1 MDCIIEQ
8 GYALGCTYGGGAAKV
23 WIGTYIPNL
32 VPTYAS
38 ASNLI
43 TGITNAVTP
52 ANKPIA
58 FSFEQDM
65 ESAQVTQAIVASREN
80 LSISYDTTLTI
91 KMFGWTNELRNIL
104 ASLDKAPL
112 FAVIKPNVGEDL
124 IYLGLEYAGRVSGGD
139 LSTGK
144 ALGDMNGVELSIIFK
159 STSRTQLMSPT
170 VLGTDITLGV

>member
-1 MDCIIEQ
+1 MSCIIDK

-32 VPTYAS
+32 VPTYAPTT
-38 ASNLI
+38 NLM
-43 TGITNAVTP
+43 TGIVNAVTP

-65 ESAQVTQAIVASREN
+65 ESAQVTQAIVSNREN

-104 ASLDKAPL
+104 SGLDKAPL
-112 FAVIKPNVGEDL
+112 FAVIKPNVGKDL

-144 ALGDMNGVELSIIFK
+144 ALGDMNGIELTITFK
-159 STSRTQLMSPT
+159 STSRPQLMAPT